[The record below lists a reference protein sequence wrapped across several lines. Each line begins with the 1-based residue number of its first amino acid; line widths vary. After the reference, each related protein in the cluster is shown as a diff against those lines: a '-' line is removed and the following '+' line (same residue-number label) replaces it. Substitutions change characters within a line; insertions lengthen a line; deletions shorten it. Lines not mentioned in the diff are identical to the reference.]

1 MTKLNMT
8 NLQTEKFNELH
19 LFIDESGD
27 FLSDKKNR
35 LKIVGGVIL
44 FGKYTQEIQNGIKDA
59 LLKSLKIIN
68 GKYPQ
73 DLHFHN
79 FFAKNLPEGK
89 KNNGKRFVQSLIQQ
103 LMNWQN
109 QFGVEIY
116 GIKIHYDQDVFYNG
130 NDLLAER
137 ELDNRYLQML
147 WSLVEHIIFVNSKVT
162 KRLKDDAV
170 IHLHVAE
177 RSFVFDANSGIES
190 VAKFYGWQVSPH
202 KKDMTKKVVY
212 SVIHKNELQGMFRMA
227 LRNRWQKSQRRLGSI
242 NIRKLLYQEDGES
255 TPALY
260 LADILLGVELL
271 KKSKPALRS
280 LLNILAN
287 LTYDASLESLAI
299 CKSQLDTNGRNSLLS
314 VIAEHPIKP
323 TGGEIMDQLITL
335 FQQNK
340 EPFYKLYETALQ
352 YVNHPH
358 YRNKGLQ
365 LQWLLDTVHEK
376 SGQNDLQMFLHTLQI
391 NMAYHDHTG
400 NTELGDEDW
409 ETYRQFEPQLVT
421 LGSEKAM
428 EFYTDFRCKRAVNLM
443 DMFRYDEAGQ
453 VLIAAGQKEEEFA
466 KNTAAMF
473 GCQVKDLPKER
484 IGWVYSSLGQ
494 VFAFQGNRKRAE
506 EMFRNALQCF
516 DKKNDIERE
525 WVYLGHLACDF
536 PNDLQSLLSEVFEH
550 LPQNTNPFEEPFIL
564 ALKLKTVYV
573 CDDAEQQKQWADDIL
588 TFVKNNEETLPFEHP
603 WGMIYQMAAMLFDK
617 IGDTEH
623 AQFMFHKALWSFNKG
638 EGVLKELGK
647 YCQLR
652 SKNELLPKKIRFNY
666 W

>member
-1 MTKLNMT
+1 MT
-8 NLQTEKFNELH
+8 NLQSDNKFNELH

-27 FLSDKKNR
+27 FLSAKKNR
-35 LKIVGGVIL
+35 LKTVGGVVL
-44 FGKYTQEIQNGIKDA
+44 FGEYTQEIQNSIKDA
-59 LLKSLKIIN
+59 LLKSLEIFN

-79 FFAKNLPEGK
+79 LFAKNLPEGEK
-89 KNNGKRFVQSLIQQ
+89 DNGRRFVQSLIQR
-103 LMNWQN
+103 LKNWRDQS
-109 QFGVEIY
+109 GVEIY
-116 GIKIHYDQDVFYNG
+116 GVKIQYDQDVFYNG
-130 NDLLAER
+130 NELLAER

-147 WSLVEHIIFVNSKVT
+147 WSLAEHIIFVNSKVAE
-162 KRLKDDAV
+162 RLESDAV

-177 RSFVFDANSGIES
+177 RSFVFDADSDVES
-190 VAKFYGWQVSPH
+190 VAKFYGWRVLPH
-202 KKDMTKKVVY
+202 RKDMTKKVVY
-212 SVIHKNELQGMFRMA
+212 SVIRKEELQGMFRMA

-242 NIRKLLYQEDGES
+242 NIENLSYQENKKS

-260 LADILLGVELL
+260 LADILLGAELL
-271 KKSKPALRS
+271 RKGKPAFRS

-323 TGGEIMDQLITL
+323 AGGEIMDQLVTL

-352 YVNHPH
+352 HVNHPH

-365 LQWLLDTVHEK
+365 LRQLLDTVYEK
-376 SGQNDLQMFLHTLQI
+376 SGQYDLQTALYTLQI
-391 NMAYHDHTG
+391 DMAYHDHIG

-421 LGSEKAM
+421 LGSERAM

-453 VLIAAGQKEEEFA
+453 VLIATGQKEEEFA

-473 GCQVKDLPKER
+473 GCQVEDLPKER

-494 VFAFQGNRKRAE
+494 VFAFQGNRERAE
-506 EMFRNALQCF
+506 EMFRSALQCF
-516 DKKNDIERE
+516 NKKYDIERE

-536 PNDLQSLLSEVFEH
+536 PNDSQSLLSEVFEH
-550 LPQNTNPFEEPFIL
+550 LPQNTDLFEEPFIL

-573 CDDAEQQKQWADDIL
+573 FGNTEQQKQQAGDIV
-588 TFVKNNEETLPFEHP
+588 TFVKNNEETLPFGHP
-603 WGMIYQMAAMLFDK
+603 WGLIYQMAAMLFDK

-623 AQFMFHKALWSFNKG
+623 AQLMFHKALWSFNNG

-652 SKNELLPKKIRFNY
+652 SKNKPLPKKIRFNY